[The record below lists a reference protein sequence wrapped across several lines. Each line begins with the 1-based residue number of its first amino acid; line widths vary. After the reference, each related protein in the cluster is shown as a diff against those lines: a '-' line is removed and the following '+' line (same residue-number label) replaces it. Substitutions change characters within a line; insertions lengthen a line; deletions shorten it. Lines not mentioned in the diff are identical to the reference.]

1 MKNAFICISVQSN
14 PVNRKRCQGR
24 LKVVVLRPAL
34 LALLVIFC
42 ASGQT
47 VADPD
52 RIPERWKMFKSDP
65 SFAKLKC
72 RVHPVQPRLNLG
84 FRFQAGYSI
93 EIPMEQY
100 SGTGHWWSV
109 IFRVTPQANERDP
122 VWFVSR
128 RRIPP
133 TNGQKALAEF
143 GGAYLVGEGQYK
155 VDMLLVDDSDR
166 VCSTG
171 WKMRAKLNEEVRN
184 ARPGLPP
191 GAVDDLSLRR
201 SRYSPARQT
210 GEDTHYKVSILMHAA
225 STFPNRVR
233 LQGYDRMLLVS
244 ALSSLLERLP
254 VRSVRL
260 TIFNLD
266 QQKELY
272 RTAELSGSSFQEAIE
287 AVNDLELGTV
297 DYGTLQNRTGHIDLV
312 SDLLHRELAMNDRP
326 DLVIFL
332 GPLGHWTG
340 RVSDEQLPS
349 GNLPPV
355 YNIQLRPWRYL
366 PSGLLPDLIE
376 RTVRRLGGRTKQ
388 VYSPEDFA
396 ESIQDIER
404 LLNKSSAER
413 GGRS

>member
-1 MKNAFICISVQSN
+1 MA
-14 PVNRKRCQGR
+14 
-24 LKVVVLRPAL
+24 LRSAL
-34 LALLVIFC
+34 LLSFLAVLSMP
-42 ASGQT
+42 AQT
-47 VADPD
+47 VANPD
-52 RIPERWKMFKSDP
+52 RIPERWKSFERDP
-65 SFAKLKC
+65 SSAKLKC

-84 FRFQAGYSI
+84 FRFQTGYSI

-109 IFRVTPQANERDP
+109 IFRVTPESKEIDP

-133 TNGQKALAEF
+133 TNGQKAVAEF
-143 GGAYLVGEGQYK
+143 GGAYLIGEGQYK

-171 WKMRAKLNEEVRN
+171 WKMRAKLNSDVRN

-201 SRYSPARQT
+201 SRYHPAREL
-210 GEDTHYKVSILMHAA
+210 GEDARYKVSILMHAA
-225 STFPNRVR
+225 STMPNRVR
-233 LQGYDRMLLVS
+233 LQSYDRMLLIS

-254 VRSVRL
+254 VRSVGL

-272 RTAELSGSSFQEAIE
+272 RTSEVSGSSFQDAIE
-287 AVNDLELGTV
+287 AVNGLELGTV

-312 SDLLHRELAMNDRP
+312 SDLLHRELTTGDRP

-340 RVSDEQLPS
+340 RISDEQLPS
-349 GNLPPV
+349 GNLPPI

-366 PSGLLPDLIE
+366 PSALLPDLIE
-376 RTVRRLGGRTKQ
+376 RTVRRMGGRTKQ

-404 LLNKSSAER
+404 LLNRSGAQAS
-413 GGRS
+413 GRSSG